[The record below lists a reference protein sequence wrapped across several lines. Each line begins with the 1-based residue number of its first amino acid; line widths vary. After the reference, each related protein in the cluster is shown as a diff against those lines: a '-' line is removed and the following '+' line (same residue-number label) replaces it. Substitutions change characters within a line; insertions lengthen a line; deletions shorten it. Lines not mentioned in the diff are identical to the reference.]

1 MRTVLIVANQTLLSP
16 SLSAAVEERAR
27 EGPVRFHVIVPAT
40 PVTHRLT
47 WDEKET
53 LEAAQGRLDSLLGRL
68 ESLGAPSTGEIGPSD
83 PVTAATDVMATREVD
98 EVILSTLPPGI
109 SRWLGADVGSRLQAA
124 VRVPVIV
131 VTSPREAVPTPP

>member
-16 SLSAAVEERAR
+16 SLAAAVEERIR
-27 EGPVRFHVIVPAT
+27 EGPIRFHVVVPAT

-53 LEAAQGRLDSLLGRL
+53 AEAAIGRLHELLKRLEA
-68 ESLGAPSTGEIGPSD
+68 LGAPSTGEVGPSD
-83 PVTAATDVMATREVD
+83 PVSAATDVMATKEVD

-124 VRVPVIV
+124 VSVPVVV
-131 VTSPREAVPTPP
+131 VTVSKEAAASQA

>member
-1 MRTVLIVANQTLLSP
+1 MRTVLIVANQTLASP
-16 SLSAAVEERAR
+16 SLGAAVQERIAQ
-27 EGPVRFHVIVPAT
+27 GPVRFHVVVPAT

-53 LEAAQGRLDSLLGRL
+53 LEAARKRLDALLQRL
-68 ESLGAPSTGEIGPSD
+68 DAMGAPSTGEIGPSD
-83 PVTAATDVMATREVD
+83 PVTAATDVIATKAID

-124 VRVPVIV
+124 ASVPVVV
-131 VTSPREAVPTPP
+131 VTVPKEAATPHA

>member
-16 SLSAAVEERAR
+16 SLAAAVEDRVR
-27 EGPVRFHVIVPAT
+27 EGPVRFHVVVPAT

-53 LEAAQGRLDSLLGRL
+53 LEAAKERLDSLLQRL

-83 PVTAATDVMATREVD
+83 PVTAATDVIGAKEVD
-98 EVILSTLPPGI
+98 EVILSTLPPGL

-124 VRVPVIV
+124 ARVPVVV
-131 VTSPREAVPTPP
+131 VTVPREAATQQA